1 MTRDRAHMHLDTVF
15 TFLDRD
21 AVTMFPKVVN
31 SITAYSSARRT
42 GKARSR

>member
-21 AVTMFPKVVN
+21 KVTMYPKVVE
-31 SITAYSSARRT
+31 SITAYSVRPAEQE
-42 GKARSR
+42 G